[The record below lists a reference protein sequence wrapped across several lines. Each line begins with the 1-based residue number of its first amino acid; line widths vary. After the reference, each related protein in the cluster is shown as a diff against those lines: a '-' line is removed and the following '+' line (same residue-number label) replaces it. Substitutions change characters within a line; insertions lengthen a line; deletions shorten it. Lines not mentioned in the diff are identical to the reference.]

1 MKTYK
6 VELTQEEISNLSF
19 FLLQAKWSD
28 ELQGYPELFKDCNAL
43 WQKFITL
50 EEKINDEQLEV
61 VD

>member
-19 FLLQAKWSD
+19 FLLHAKSSN
-28 ELQGYPELFKDCNAL
+28 ELVNYPELFKECNAL
-43 WQKFITL
+43 WKKFITM
-50 EEKINDEQLEV
+50 EEKINEERLEV